1 MRWNG
6 NYGRFSKAYFDSDFN
21 GKEQLLEKPWRV
33 KNDPA
38 LAFTSLLWYYMTP
51 HHPAP
56 SVHNVVTGFFIPNEP
71 DSILETGNNFGTT
84 IAIMAQDK
92 PDTSTDECGT
102 IGQVESQNAI
112 TRGIIYSD
120 LLK

>member
-33 KNDPA
+33 KREPD

-51 HHPAP
+51 QQHAP
-56 SVHNVVTGFFIPNEP
+56 SVHNVVTGFFVPNGV
-71 DSILETGNNFGTT
+71 DSVMETGNNFGTT
-84 IAIMAQDK
+84 IAIMAQDQ
-92 PDTSTDECGT
+92 PGISTDECGT
-102 IGQVESQNAI
+102 IGQFDSPNAT
-112 TRGIIYSD
+112 TRGILYSE